1 MNGPMGCPCDGV
13 AMEEAWTYSEP
24 PEGETVFPALAGV
37 PYSRHVRRCRIC
49 DHYVSEHAMDLGDLY
64 GGGYVD
70 ATYGGAGQRAVF
82 ERIIALPPERSDNHG
97 RVRRVVDYAD
107 AFLTVARTENRRP
120 TALDVGSGLCV
131 FLHRLAAEGFDCLA
145 LDPDPRAAEHAREV
159 AGVAAVAGDFMQ
171 AEDLGRFDVVTLN
184 KVLEHVAD
192 PVAMLARTVRFLN
205 PGGFVYVEVPDGPE
219 AALEGAGREEF
230 FIEHLHIFSP
240 ASLSMLV
247 DRAGLT
253 LERLDRMREPSTKYT
268 LVAFC
273 RAPEGFV
280 G

>member
-1 MNGPMGCPCDGV
+1 MEV
-13 AMEEAWTYSEP
+13 AWVYSEP

-37 PYSRHVRRCRIC
+37 PYSRQVRRCRIC
-49 DHYVSEHAMDLGDLY
+49 KHYVSEHTMDLGDLY

-70 ATYGGAGQRAVF
+70 ATYGGGGQRAVF

-107 AFLTVARTENRRP
+107 TFLTAPGAENRRP

-145 LDPDPRAAEHAREV
+145 LDPDPRACDHAREV

-171 AEDLGRFDVVTLN
+171 AENIGRFDVVTLN

-192 PVAMLARTVRFLN
+192 PVAMLARTARFLN
-205 PGGFVYVEVPDGPE
+205 PGGFVYLEVPDGPG
-219 AALEGAGREEF
+219 AAVEGAGREEF
-230 FIEHLHIFSP
+230 FIEHLHVFSP

-247 DRAGLT
+247 ERAGLR
-253 LERLDRMREPSTKYT
+253 LVRLDRMREPSTKYT

-273 RAPEGFV
+273 RAAGEATT
-280 G
+280 